1 MPRNIQR
8 NIQVYLQQ
16 APYNIEFTLKK
27 ACGDGDWNR
36 LSHGERKSYGKKFLR
51 MVMNEEFACVATR
64 KVSVHKD
71 IYREELEC
79 HIGVVDG
86 DQRLATPR

>member
-64 KVSVHKD
+64 KVS
-71 IYREELEC
+71 
-79 HIGVVDG
+79 GT
-86 DQRLATPR
+86 QRYLPGRTGMSHRRR